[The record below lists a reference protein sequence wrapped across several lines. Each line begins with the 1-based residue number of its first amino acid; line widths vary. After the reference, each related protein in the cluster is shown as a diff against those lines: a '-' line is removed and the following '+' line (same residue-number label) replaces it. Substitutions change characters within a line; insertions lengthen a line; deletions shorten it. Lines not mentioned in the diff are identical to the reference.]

1 MQDRQGGTSAGS
13 RSIRSTGPTDRDWIT
28 QFLYDR
34 WAADFVVVHGEVI
47 KPADLP
53 ALTYGQG
60 EGLATY
66 RLLGQDAELVT
77 LDAIP
82 AGSGIGTALVEALAA
97 TLIGLGCKRLWR
109 PRRTTS
115 SLHSGS
121 TYGEG
126 SDSSTSDSG
135 PLTRHAGSS
144 QESRRLGSLGSQ
156 SMTSSIFVAY
166 WTIGRRTRV
175 PYLRGQRQHND

>member
-1 MQDRQGGTSAGS
+1 MCREVEMQNRQGGTSGGS

-53 ALTYGQG
+53 ALTRGQG

-66 RLLGQDAELVT
+66 RLLGEDAELVT

-82 AGSGIGTALVEALAA
+82 AGKGRSWSGWGQKCPADEKYPNCV
-97 TLIGLGCKRLWR
+97 
-109 PRRTTS
+109 
-115 SLHSGS
+115 
-121 TYGEG
+121 
-126 SDSSTSDSG
+126 SD
-135 PLTRHAGSS
+135 L
-144 QESRRLGSLGSQ
+144 
-156 SMTSSIFVAY
+156 
-166 WTIGRRTRV
+166 
-175 PYLRGQRQHND
+175 PYLRDKDSLPTDSVQFALSETRSSIR